1 MGKPAEKGQGPAAG
15 HARLPLCLRVTGK
28 QDSGSFLGV
37 KETTGT
43 ASVENKAAEK
53 TSLPPPVCLLS
64 NHPRLSFG
72 RA

>member
-15 HARLPLCLRVTGK
+15 HVRLPLCLRVTGK

-43 ASVENKAAEK
+43 GFSGE
-53 TSLPPPVCLLS
+53 
-64 NHPRLSFG
+64 
-72 RA
+72 